1 MKKCIIRARIIIT
14 SVHHVCILLQ
24 QSMYVCAYCM
34 YGIGFRLLRRPSINF
49 GDAELKRD
57 YSGRTNGT
65 GTIHLTTKNPTPH
78 HAQPVSMVCIPARV
92 VLYCDSQYAQ
102 YIHIMHTSENA
113 YQLVQYQLVMLNIC
127 IQHLMHT
134 TSQSSMH
141 TRVVLG
147 VCILCILLLSTRSM
161 HRNILRCILIYY
173 LRSYQS
179 STSKRAGF
187 ILILQLVE

>member
-78 HAQPVSMVCIPARV
+78 CWYAYHPRV

-134 TSQSSMH
+134 SQSSMH

-147 VCILCILLLSTRSM
+147 VCILCILLLSTSQKYAQKYITLSYI
-161 HRNILRCILIYY
+161 NILP
-173 LRSYQS
+173 
-179 STSKRAGF
+179 T
-187 ILILQLVE
+187 LILEQYE

>member
-1 MKKCIIRARIIIT
+1 MLYEKMYHTRIIIT
-14 SVHHVCILLQ
+14 SIHHVCILLQ
-24 QSMYVCAYCM
+24 SMYVFAYCM

-102 YIHIMHTSENA
+102 YIHIMHTRVRMHTSYERRS
-113 YQLVQYQLVMLNIC
+113 LVLASNVKY
-127 IQHLMHT
+127 MHT
-134 TSQSSMH
+134 TSYAYYQLEQYAYYS
-141 TRVVLG
+141 
-147 VCILCILLLSTRSM
+147 STRSVHTM
-161 HRNILRCILIYY
+161 HTTTIYQKYAQKYITLSYINILP
-173 LRSYQS
+173 
-179 STSKRAGF
+179 T
-187 ILILQLVE
+187 LILEQYE

>member
-1 MKKCIIRARIIIT
+1 MLYEKMYHTRIIIT

-24 QSMYVCAYCM
+24 SMYVFAYCM

-102 YIHIMHTSENA
+102 YIHIMHTRVRMHTSYERRS
-113 YQLVQYQLVMLNIC
+113 LVLASNVKY
-127 IQHLMHT
+127 MHT
-134 TSQSSMH
+134 TSYAYYQ
-141 TRVVLG
+141 LEQYAYQLEQYQECAYYAYYYYLLE
-147 VCILCILLLSTRSM
+147 VCIE
-161 HRNILRCILIYY
+161 IYY
-173 LRSYQS
+173 
-179 STSKRAGF
+179 A
-187 ILILQLVE
+187 LVY